1 MKPVIADDAPK
12 KFRKLLEAPDVFAVD
27 APIFPDRS
35 EESPTFPLAFT
46 HSGAGEGRPVL
57 VVIPGGPGFA
67 SVVPYA
73 MVRPR
78 AVAAG
83 FEVVMVEHRG
93 VGLSRKG
100 FDGEDLPMEA
110 MRVEYAA
117 RDVLDHLGIENA
129 WLHGTSY
136 GGYLAQIF
144 GVMFPE
150 RVAGMFLD
158 STWHEARGEAETR
171 EYNRD
176 LFLRGVRP
184 AGFPEGV
191 SPGTLA
197 AAAKVRRM
205 LSESVAPE
213 KEIVAIVPPVYEF
226 FGSEVLDGVLLA
238 VLAGRKAEW
247 KWFAG
252 IVEDE
257 LDGVSRY
264 VMEAEPAVAIHFRQI
279 HDPAPDGS
287 PFDTDL
293 TWIEDSKKY
302 PPFEGEPFNLE
313 KELPNFEWP
322 VVLFSGERDTRTPP
336 FRLEKMNRL
345 LPNST
350 HITFPNVGHD
360 LLRFRTKEILA
371 IEKAAI
377 REGVEGAAR
386 AAPGIVTDGK
396 RHPLTLAG
404 RAFGGYL
411 AARERL
417 SDKTTKRAA
426 TLAAMVVSASVAM
439 SLFMKLRRRNAG
451 RR

>member
-1 MKPVIADDAPK
+1 MKPTISDDAPK
-12 KFRKLLEAPDVFAVD
+12 KFRKFLEAPDVFAVD
-27 APIFPDRS
+27 APIFPDRG

-73 MVRPR
+73 MVRPK

-117 RDVLDHLGIENA
+117 RDIARVLDHLGVENV

-144 GVMFPE
+144 GVMLPE

-184 AGFPEGV
+184 AGFPEGF
-191 SPGTLA
+191 SPGTSEV
-197 AAAKVRRM
+197 AAKVRRM
-205 LSESVAPE
+205 LSEGVAPE
-213 KEIVAIVPPVYEF
+213 KEIVAISPPVYEF
-226 FGSEVLDGVLLA
+226 FGSEVLDGVLSA

-252 IVEDE
+252 LVEEE

-279 HDPAPDGS
+279 LNPAPDGS

-302 PPFEGEPFNLE
+302 PPFEGEPFDLE
-313 KELPNFEWP
+313 RELPNFEWP

-360 LLRFRTKEILA
+360 LLRFRTKEVLA
-371 IEKAAI
+371 IERTAI
-377 REGVEGAAR
+377 RESVEGATR
-386 AAPGIVTDGK
+386 AASGIVTDGK

-411 AARERL
+411 TVRENLGRPAV
-417 SDKTTKRAA
+417 RFGVVMVFAA
-426 TLAAMVVSASVAM
+426 TISAIGI
-439 SLFMKLRRRNAG
+439 LFRSRRSNG
-451 RR
+451 